1 MALHLAERR
10 ALLVLGDVVAVVAA
24 LVLSLWLDRI
34 SGIPG
39 EGGRLVKAAW
49 LLVLGIAWLIAAAV
63 NSCYDVRIASRFL
76 PTTRMLAFTL
86 LATSLVYAG
95 LFFVFGRPIVAV
107 GRSGLAAA
115 PAAPPRVAAGIFLIT
130 LVTGVSLW
138 RGLYTRLAAGERLR
152 RRLLVVGAGRSGRT
166 LAAEL
171 SSAVDDVAVVGFVDD
186 DPAKVG
192 TEIEGVP
199 VLGTSDHLL
208 ELVRDLRADEVVLA
222 VGGEIGEPLAERLLV
237 CYEARV
243 MVRGMSE
250 VFEDALGRVPV
261 EYLGRTAFPSLLTK
275 QTGLPTVQRV
285 AKRSFD
291 LVAGAFGLAVFL
303 VALPFVA
310 AAIVLDSGRP
320 VFYSQPRLGRS
331 GRVFK
336 ILKFRSMVTIAEEN
350 GEEVWAAPDDPRVT
364 RVGRFLRVTRLDEL
378 PQVLNVLR
386 GEMSV
391 VGPRPERPQL
401 VARLAEEIP
410 FYRARLA
417 VKPGLTGWAQIN
429 HGYANTVAEAM
440 RKLQYDLYYIKR
452 QGLWLDLLVMMR
464 TVRVVLSFDGT

>member
-10 ALLVLGDVVAVVAA
+10 ALLVLGDAVAVLVA
-24 LVLSLWLDRI
+24 LVVSLRLDRL
-34 SGIPG
+34 GALPG
-39 EGGRLVKAAW
+39 EGDWPVKAAW
-49 LLVLGIAWLIAAAV
+49 LLVLGTAWLVAAAV
-63 NSCYDVRIASRFL
+63 NSCYDIRVANRFL
-76 PTTRMLAFTL
+76 PTARMLAFTF

-95 LFFVFGRPIVAV
+95 LFFIFGRPIVAV
-107 GRSGLAAA
+107 SGSNLSSA
-115 PAAPPRVAAGIFLIT
+115 PAAPPRVAAAIFLLT
-130 LVTGVSLW
+130 LLATVSLW

-152 RRLLVVGAGRSGRT
+152 RRLLVVGAGRGGRT

-171 SSAVDDVAVVGFVDD
+171 GSAVADVAVVGFVDD
-186 DPAKVG
+186 DAAKLG
-192 TEIEGVP
+192 LEIEGVP
-199 VLGTSDHLL
+199 VLGTSEHLL
-208 ELVRDLRADEVVLA
+208 DLVRDLRAEEVVLA
-222 VGGEIGEPLAERLLV
+222 VGGEIGEPLADRLLG
-237 CYEARV
+237 CYESGIT
-243 MVRGMSE
+243 VRGMSE

-261 EYLGRTAFPSLLTK
+261 EYLGRTAFPSLLTR

-285 AKRSFD
+285 AKRTFD
-291 LVAGAFGLAVFL
+291 LIAGTVGFAVFMA
-303 VALPFVA
+303 ALPFVA

-331 GRVFK
+331 GRLFR
-336 ILKFRSMVTIAEEN
+336 IFKFRSMVTIAEEN

-364 RVGRFLRVTRLDEL
+364 RVGRVLRVTRLDEL

-429 HGYANTVAEAM
+429 HGYANTIAEAM
-440 RKLQYDLYYIKR
+440 RKLQFDLYYIKH
-452 QGLWLDLLVMMR
+452 QGLWLDLLVLMR

>member
-10 ALLVLGDVVAVVAA
+10 ALLVLGDMVAVTVAVV
-24 LVLSLWLDRI
+24 VSLWLDRF
-34 SGIPG
+34 GGLPG

-49 LLVLGIAWLIAAAV
+49 LVVLSVAWLIAAAV
-63 NSCYDVRIASRFL
+63 NSCYDVRVASRFL
-76 PTTRMLAFTL
+76 PTARMLAFTL

-107 GRSGLAAA
+107 GGSGLASA
-115 PAAPPRVAAGIFLIT
+115 PAAPPRVAAAVFLLT
-130 LVTGVSLW
+130 LVAAVLLW

-152 RRLLVVGAGRSGRT
+152 RRLLVIGAGRGGRT

-171 SSAVDDVAVVGFVDD
+171 RFAVDDVAVVGFVDD
-186 DPAKVG
+186 DPAKLG
-192 TEIEGVP
+192 GEIEGVA
-199 VLGTSDHLL
+199 VLGVSEQLL
-208 ELVRDLRADEVVLA
+208 DLVRELRADEVVLA
-222 VGGEIGEPLAERLLV
+222 VGGEIGEPLAERLLE
-237 CYEARV
+237 CYEAGV
-243 MVRGMSE
+243 IVRGMSE
-250 VFEDALGRVPV
+250 IFEDALGRVPV
-261 EYLGRTAFPSLLTK
+261 EYLGRTAFPSLFTK

-285 AKRSFD
+285 AKRAFD
-291 LVAGAFGLAVFL
+291 LVAGVVGLAVFL
-303 VALPFVA
+303 IALPFIA
-310 AAIVLDSGRP
+310 AAILIDSGRP

-331 GRVFK
+331 GRLFR
-336 ILKFRSMVTIAEEN
+336 IFKFRSMVTVAEEN

-364 RVGRFLRVTRLDEL
+364 RIGRFLRVSRLDEL

-386 GEMSV
+386 GEMSI

-401 VARLAEEIP
+401 VERLAKEIP

-429 HGYANTVAEAM
+429 HGYANTIAEAM

-452 QGLWLDLLVMMR
+452 QGLWLDLLVLMR